1 MRNKVIYKTVNLNGV
16 KIFYRESG
24 NKNHPTILL
33 FHGFPASSHMYR
45 NLIEELADE
54 YHIIAPDFP
63 GFGNSDQPHP
73 KEFEYTFDNL
83 ANVMNDFIENSKII
97 TPLNMKYRSRT
108 EIVSMIL
115 EAANGGA
122 TKTRIMYK
130 AFLSYAQ
137 LKEYLSV
144 LIENNL
150 IEYLEGIQTY
160 KTTEKGL
167 NLLKMHNE
175 IGELLQTPIRE
186 SRIQ

>member
-1 MRNKVIYKTVNLNGV
+1 
-16 KIFYRESG
+16 
-24 NKNHPTILL
+24 
-33 FHGFPASSHMYR
+33 
-45 NLIEELADE
+45 
-54 YHIIAPDFP
+54 
-63 GFGNSDQPHP
+63 
-73 KEFEYTFDNL
+73 
-83 ANVMNDFIENSKII
+83 
-97 TPLNMKYRSRT
+97 MKYRSRT

-150 IEYLEGIQTY
+150 LEYLEGVQTY
-160 KTTEKGL
+160 KTTEKGF

-186 SRIQ
+186 SRIE

>member
-1 MRNKVIYKTVNLNGV
+1 
-16 KIFYRESG
+16 
-24 NKNHPTILL
+24 
-33 FHGFPASSHMYR
+33 
-45 NLIEELADE
+45 
-54 YHIIAPDFP
+54 
-63 GFGNSDQPHP
+63 
-73 KEFEYTFDNL
+73 
-83 ANVMNDFIENSKII
+83 
-97 TPLNMKYRSRT
+97 MKYRSRT

-122 TKTRIMYK
+122 TKTRIMYR

-150 IEYLEGIQTY
+150 LEYLEGIQTY
-160 KTTEKGL
+160 KTTEKGF

-175 IGELLQTPIRE
+175 IGELLQTPTRE

>member
-1 MRNKVIYKTVNLNGV
+1 
-16 KIFYRESG
+16 
-24 NKNHPTILL
+24 
-33 FHGFPASSHMYR
+33 
-45 NLIEELADE
+45 
-54 YHIIAPDFP
+54 
-63 GFGNSDQPHP
+63 
-73 KEFEYTFDNL
+73 
-83 ANVMNDFIENSKII
+83 
-97 TPLNMKYRSRT
+97 MKYRSRT

-115 EAANGGA
+115 EAANGGT
-122 TKTRIMYK
+122 TKTKIMYK

-150 IEYLEGIQTY
+150 LEYLEGVQTY

-175 IGELLQTPIRE
+175 IGELLQSPIRE

>member
-1 MRNKVIYKTVNLNGV
+1 
-16 KIFYRESG
+16 
-24 NKNHPTILL
+24 
-33 FHGFPASSHMYR
+33 
-45 NLIEELADE
+45 
-54 YHIIAPDFP
+54 
-63 GFGNSDQPHP
+63 
-73 KEFEYTFDNL
+73 
-83 ANVMNDFIENSKII
+83 
-97 TPLNMKYRSRT
+97 MKYRSRT

-122 TKTRIMYK
+122 TKTRIMYR

-160 KTTEKGL
+160 KTTEKGF

-175 IGELLQTPIRE
+175 IGELLQTPTRE